1 VNDYHQIFTI
11 VTHFLSAVAF
21 AILIDVVQSV
31 FLIERAQI

>member
-21 AILIDVVQSV
+21 AILIVVQSV